1 MEIQRPT
8 AENSHNNTILKL
20 AYWLIKIGANLRVA
34 DEDKEN
40 LSQLNQE
47 LLTTS
52 AILFIYHS
60 GLSDAVIMPVAMRNE
75 LPNLGKML
83 GPVAIS
89 HYQGW
94 QKIGLDM
101 IGQLTGSVPIP
112 VIRKKDEARFSDEE
126 KTHLFRELAQKTDHY
141 LSQPGNLYGIAPM
154 GTRAHTLDSSKVN
167 SSFAKLAHG
176 RQLPAIPMAL
186 THTNGQTNLK
196 VGETIRPSSA
206 GSLIEAT
213 NYYMSQLARILP
225 LELRG
230 DYS

>member
-1 MEIQRPT
+1 M
-8 AENSHNNTILKL
+8 L
-20 AYWLIKIGANLRVA
+20 
-34 DEDKEN
+34 
-40 LSQLNQE
+40 
-47 LLTTS
+47 
-52 AILFIYHS
+52 
-60 GLSDAVIMPVAMRNE
+60 VAMRNE

-94 QKIGLDM
+94 QKTGLDM

-112 VIRKKDEARFSDEE
+112 VIRKKDEAKFSGEE
-126 KTHLFRELAQKTDHY
+126 KTRLFRELAQKTDHY

-154 GTRAHTLDSSKVN
+154 GTRAPTLDSTKVN

-186 THTNGQTNLK
+186 THANGHTNLK
-196 VGETIRPSSA
+196 VGEIIKPSSTD
-206 GSLIEAT
+206 SLSEAT
-213 NYYMSQLARILP
+213 SYYVSQLARLLP